1 MSERMNELSV
11 NLGASEKAAV
21 ESAAGAEAIVDCVFR
36 VILERRLPPAAKLS
50 ERVLCEVFRTSRS
63 TVRRALLV
71 LAERGTVALL
81 PNRGAFVAV
90 PSSEEARAVF
100 EARQTIEPTIASK
113 AALEVTAEQVSHLK
127 RHLEAEAGAR
137 DRGARHDAIR
147 LSGQFHVELAK
158 YARNPVLARFVEELV
173 ARTSL
178 IIGLFGATE
187 ATLCMCDEHEALV
200 SAIERHDGERAQ
212 EIMLSHLAHI
222 ENELELSDRTMGNVD
237 IRAVLQM

>member
-11 NLGASEKAAV
+11 NLGASEGVAV
-21 ESAAGAEAIVDCVFR
+21 EPASGAEAIVDCVFR
-36 VILERRLPPAAKLS
+36 AILERRLPPAAKLS

-113 AALEVTAEQVSHLK
+113 AALEVTAEQISHLR

-137 DRGARHDAIR
+137 DRGASMMQSGCPVSFMSSWRNTREIR
-147 LSGQFHVELAK
+147 SWLASL
-158 YARNPVLARFVEELV
+158 RNWWLAR
-173 ARTSL
+173 
-178 IIGLFGATE
+178 
-187 ATLCMCDEHEALV
+187 H
-200 SAIERHDGERAQ
+200 
-212 EIMLSHLAHI
+212 
-222 ENELELSDRTMGNVD
+222 
-237 IRAVLQM
+237 